1 MTLKHG
7 PAITQ
12 TEMDAETI
20 ERAEKLAKRLGYQQ
34 TAYTSTSGLWGL
46 FCLAENPATWTG
58 SRRALQDG
66 CIINTTQFGLLFVQD
81 EEDLNM
87 GEA

>member
-1 MTLKHG
+1 
-7 PAITQ
+7 
-12 TEMDAETI
+12 MDAETLA
-20 ERAEKLAKRLGYQQ
+20 RAEKLAKRLGYKQ

-46 FCLAENPATWTG
+46 FCLKENPANGGWPTT
-58 SRRALQDG
+58 SG
-66 CIINTTQFGLLFVQD
+66 CIISTTQFGLLFVQD